1 MLDVAKINLN
11 LFSSLGN
18 FSQIFFFHLDIVK
31 LEKKMQFSLLTVRIS
46 SGNEAHC
53 DLKWAL
59 QGANEQALAWYWQL
73 IRHKGI

>member
-18 FSQIFFFHLDIVK
+18 FSQIFFPSGYSQTR
-31 LEKKMQFSLLTVRIS
+31 KKMQFSLLTVRIS

-59 QGANEQALAWYWQL
+59 QGANEQAPA
-73 IRHKGI
+73 